1 MSDALKAGDKD
12 NGKSRVARYAVLIVK
27 LSISAGLI
35 YFLISKVGGR
45 TIINHITRLN
55 PLIFITACAAY
66 LFMIWLSSV
75 RWTLLIPRKMETGR
89 LFSIYMIGSFFNTY
103 MPGIIGGDAV
113 KAYYLSKELKSSS
126 SRPDKFSDHTLS
138 ISIASVF
145 MDRYIG
151 FTAIL
156 FISMAAFPLAFA
168 YLEGTPVRWLMPI
181 VLAVFT
187 VGSIVV
193 FKFRLGERFKFL
205 FKVYEYFRL
214 YSKKRDVLLKAFIY
228 SLVLQGLNI
237 VVVYFLSVGLSLG
250 ISFFH
255 IVVFLP
261 IIILISFIPVSIS
274 GIGLREGA
282 FVILLGTA
290 GVSPERSVALSLVW
304 FLSYVTASLVGL
316 FEYLRLKPVLDGKVE

>member
-1 MSDALKAGDKD
+1 MSDASKAGYKDKGTLRIGRYIILL
-12 NGKSRVARYAVLIVK
+12 GKLLI
-27 LSISAGLI
+27 SFGLI
-35 YFLISKVGGR
+35 YFLISKIGGR
-45 TIINHITRLN
+45 IIIDNVSRLN
-55 PLIFITACAAY
+55 PLIFITACGAY

-75 RWTLLIPRKMETGR
+75 RWNLLIPHKIKISK
-89 LFSIYMIGSFFNTY
+89 LFSIYITGSFFNTY

-113 KAYYLSKELKSSS
+113 KAYYLSKELRSSGAEEL
-126 SRPDKFSDHTLS
+126 RDNELS
-138 ISIASVF
+138 IAIASVF

-181 VLAVFT
+181 VLLIFT
-187 VGSIVV
+187 GGSVV
-193 FKFRLGERFKFL
+193 IFKFRIGERFKFL
-205 FKVYEYFRL
+205 FRVYEYFHF
-214 YSKKRDVLLKAFIY
+214 YSKKRDALLKAFIY
-228 SLVLQGLNI
+228 SLILQGLNI
-237 VVVYFLSVGLSLG
+237 IVVYFLSQGLSMK

-261 IIILISFIPVSIS
+261 IIILISFIPISIS

-282 FVILLGTA
+282 FVILLGTV
-290 GVSPERSVALSLVW
+290 GVSPEMSVALSLVW

-316 FEYLRLKPVLDGKVE
+316 FEYLRLKPVLDRQVE

>member
-1 MSDALKAGDKD
+1 MSDVSKAGYKDKGTLRISRYIILI
-12 NGKSRVARYAVLIVK
+12 GKLLI
-27 LSISAGLI
+27 SFGLI
-35 YFLISKVGGR
+35 YFLISKIGGR
-45 TIINHITRLN
+45 IIIDHVSRLN
-55 PLIFITACAAY
+55 PLIFITACGAY

-75 RWTLLIPRKMETGR
+75 RWNLLIPRKIKTAK

-113 KAYYLSKELKSSS
+113 KAYYLSKELKSLGVEGNS
-126 SRPDKFSDHTLS
+126 PTHELS
-138 ISIASVF
+138 IAIASVF

-168 YLEGTPVRWLMPI
+168 YLDGTPVRWLMPI
-181 VLAVFT
+181 VLVVFT
-187 VGSIVV
+187 GGSIVI
-193 FKFRLGERFKFL
+193 FKFRIGERIKFL
-205 FKVYEYFRL
+205 FRVYEYFHL
-214 YSKKRDVLLKAFIY
+214 YSRKRDVLLKAFIY
-228 SLVLQGLNI
+228 SVILQGLNI
-237 VVVYFLSVGLSLG
+237 GVVYFLSRGLSLE

-282 FVILLGTA
+282 FIILLGTA
-290 GVSPERSVALSLVW
+290 GVSPEMSVALSLVW
-304 FLSYVTASLVGL
+304 FLSYVIASLVGL
-316 FEYLRLKPVLDGKVE
+316 FEYLRLKPVLDRQVE

>member
-1 MSDALKAGDKD
+1 MSDASKAGYKDKGTLRISRYIILI
-12 NGKSRVARYAVLIVK
+12 GKLLI
-27 LSISAGLI
+27 SFGLI
-35 YFLISKVGGR
+35 YFLISKIGGR
-45 TIINHITRLN
+45 IIIDHVSRLN
-55 PLIFITACAAY
+55 PLIFITACGAY

-75 RWTLLIPRKMETGR
+75 RWNLLIPHKIKTSK

-113 KAYYLSKELKSSS
+113 KAYYLSKELKSLGVEGNS
-126 SRPDKFSDHTLS
+126 PTHELS
-138 ISIASVF
+138 IAIASVF

-168 YLEGTPVRWLMPI
+168 YLDGTPVRWLMPI
-181 VLAVFT
+181 VLVVFT
-187 VGSIVV
+187 GGSIVI
-193 FKFRLGERFKFL
+193 FKFRIGERIKFL
-205 FKVYEYFRL
+205 FRVYEYFHL
-214 YSKKRDVLLKAFIY
+214 YSRKRDVLLKAFIY
-228 SLVLQGLNI
+228 SVILQGLNI
-237 VVVYFLSVGLSLG
+237 GVVYFLSRGLSLE

-282 FVILLGTA
+282 FIILLGTA
-290 GVSPERSVALSLVW
+290 GVSPEMSVALSLVW
-304 FLSYVTASLVGL
+304 FLSYVIASLVGL
-316 FEYLRLKPVLDGKVE
+316 FEYLRLKPVLDRQVE

>member
-1 MSDALKAGDKD
+1 MSDASKAGYKDKGTLRISRYIILI
-12 NGKSRVARYAVLIVK
+12 GKLLI
-27 LSISAGLI
+27 SFGLI
-35 YFLISKVGGR
+35 YFLISKIGGR
-45 TIINHITRLN
+45 IIIDHVSRLN
-55 PLIFITACAAY
+55 PLIFITACGAY

-75 RWTLLIPRKMETGR
+75 RWNLLIPHKIKTSK

-113 KAYYLSKELKSSS
+113 KAYYLSKELKSLGVEGNS
-126 SRPDKFSDHTLS
+126 PTHELS
-138 ISIASVF
+138 IAIASVF

-168 YLEGTPVRWLMPI
+168 YLDGTPVRWLMPI
-181 VLAVFT
+181 VLVVFIG
-187 VGSIVV
+187 GSIVI
-193 FKFRLGERFKFL
+193 FKFRIGERIKFL
-205 FKVYEYFRL
+205 FRVYEYFHL
-214 YSKKRDVLLKAFIY
+214 YSRKRDVLLKAFIY
-228 SLVLQGLNI
+228 SVILQGLNI
-237 VVVYFLSVGLSLG
+237 GVVYFLSRGLSLE

-282 FVILLGTA
+282 FIILLGTA
-290 GVSPERSVALSLVW
+290 GVSPEMSVALSLVW
-304 FLSYVTASLVGL
+304 FLSYVIASLVGL
-316 FEYLRLKPVLDGKVE
+316 FEYLRLKPVLDRQVE